1 MPANMPKLVHHLV
14 LSVLALAGTMDVS
27 AGVPELVVPY
37 EAERFATAPGK
48 IDELVMNS
56 LSKAGLRPARPCSDG
71 VFVRRVYLDVL
82 GLPPT
87 AKEAE
92 TFLKDTRTNKRAVLI
107 NQLLVRPEHVDYW
120 TMRWCDLLRVKSE
133 FPINLWPNA
142 VQAYQRWVHQSLREN
157 MPYDRM
163 ARELLTSS
171 GSNFRV
177 PQVNFLRAVQG
188 RGQQPL
194 AAAVALTF
202 MGSRLSTWP
211 SDRRAGLESLFS
223 RVAYKPTA
231 EWKEEIVC
239 LDPSLTEALEAIL
252 PDGRAVVVP
261 AGSDPRM
268 VFADWLITA
277 ENRWFARAAVN
288 RTWAWIFGRGIV
300 HEPDDLRPGNLPSI
314 PGLLE
319 YLEKEFVASGYDQ
332 RALLR
337 LILNSRVYHFSSI
350 PQSQDAKAAAM
361 FASYPVRRLEAE
373 VLLDALCALT
383 GTTEGY
389 QSPIPEPFTYIPAGP
404 RSVNLADGS
413 ITSPFLELFGR
424 SNRETGMVMERT
436 PKISAAQRLYLLNSS
451 QLQGKIE
458 KSWRLKSMMEEHR
471 KEPGKLVRAV
481 WLAVLSREPTA
492 DELGRAMVHLKAF
505 DNGRREAANDLVW
518 AMANSKEF
526 LYRH

>member
-1 MPANMPKLVHHLV
+1 MPANMPKLVHYLV
-14 LSVLALAGTMDVS
+14 LSVLALAGTTGVS

-37 EAERFATAPGK
+37 EAEGFTTVPGK
-48 IDELVMNS
+48 IDELVLNS
-56 LSKAGLRPARPCSDG
+56 LARANVRPARPCSDE

-87 AKEAE
+87 AAEAE
-92 TFLKDTRTNKRAVLI
+92 AFLKDTRTNKRAVLI
-107 NQLLVRPEHVDYW
+107 NQLLIRPEHVDYW

-142 VQAYQRWVHQSLREN
+142 VQAYQRWIHQSLLEN

-163 ARELLTSS
+163 ARELLTAS

-177 PQVNFLRAVQG
+177 PQVNFLRAIQG
-188 RGQQPL
+188 RGKQPL

-202 MGSRLSTWP
+202 MGTRLTTWP
-211 SDRRAGLESLFS
+211 DDRRAGLESLFS
-223 RVAYKPTA
+223 RVAYKATA

-239 LDPSLTEALEAIL
+239 LDPSATEPLEAVL

-300 HEPDDLRPGNLPSI
+300 HEPDDLRPGNLPSV

-319 YLEKEFVASGYDQ
+319 YLEREFVASGYDQ

-350 PQSQDAKAAAM
+350 PRSQDPRATGM

-373 VLLDALCALT
+373 VLQDAVCALT

-424 SNRETGMVMERT
+424 SSRESGLVMERISR
-436 PKISAAQRLYLLNSS
+436 ISAAQRLYLLNSS
-451 QLQGKIE
+451 QMQGKIE
-458 KSWRLKSMMEEHR
+458 RSWRLKNLMEEHR
-471 KEPGKLVRAV
+471 KDPGGLVRAL

-492 DELGRAMVHLKAF
+492 DELGLAIRHLQAT
-505 DNGRREAANDLVW
+505 DNGRKEGANDLVW
-518 AMANSKEF
+518 ALANSKEF